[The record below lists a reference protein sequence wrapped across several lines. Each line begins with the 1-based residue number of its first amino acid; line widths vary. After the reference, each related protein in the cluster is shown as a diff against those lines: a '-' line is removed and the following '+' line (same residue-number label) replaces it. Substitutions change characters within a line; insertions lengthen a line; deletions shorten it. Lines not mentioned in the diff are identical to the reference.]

1 MIFKNIWQIYVYIIR
16 APNIDLLQFYFYLL
30 FKASEN
36 ALTAANSSSD
46 AQQLERD
53 QIVKLKKVI
62 PHTFV

>member
-1 MIFKNIWQIYVYIIR
+1 MQ
-16 APNIDLLQFYFYLL
+16 NIDWLQFRFLFL

-62 PHTFV
+62 NYAYFHL

>member
-1 MIFKNIWQIYVYIIR
+1 MQ
-16 APNIDLLQFYFYLL
+16 NIDWLQFRFLFL

-62 PHTFV
+62 TLTFVYNGTFYL

>member
-1 MIFKNIWQIYVYIIR
+1 MCKILACFNSVFI
-16 APNIDLLQFYFYLL
+16 L

-36 ALTAANSSSD
+36 ALTAANPSSD

-62 PHTFV
+62 THSLIYNSTFYL

>member
-1 MIFKNIWQIYVYIIR
+1 MCKILACLNSVFI
-16 APNIDLLQFYFYLL
+16 L

-62 PHTFV
+62 TLTFVYNGTFYL